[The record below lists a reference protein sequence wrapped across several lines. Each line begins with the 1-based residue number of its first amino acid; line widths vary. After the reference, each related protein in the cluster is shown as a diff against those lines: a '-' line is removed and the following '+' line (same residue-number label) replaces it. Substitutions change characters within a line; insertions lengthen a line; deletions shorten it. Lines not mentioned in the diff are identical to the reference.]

1 MGGSIFY
8 FVRHKLKS
16 LKSGQK
22 STNIILKCLYFLSL
36 SLNHSAVY
44 LLDDFCILSN
54 VPDACLSGRSKKKK
68 N

>member
-1 MGGSIFY
+1 MSVF
-8 FVRHKLKS
+8 
-16 LKSGQK
+16 
-22 STNIILKCLYFLSL
+22 SL

-68 N
+68 KLNFKTV